1 MRISVICPSC
11 DKTGTLPEAMRG
23 QRVTCRGCHHPFM
36 VGIATPAPKPSTASH
51 AAVLDDD
58 DDMPYDIQ
66 PLRRTSTRSSTS
78 AAQTSSVPATLF
90 VGLGIGAACSVLLAV
105 VILLVLG
112 DSGQKPTRLAERQTT
127 AAAADSTP

>member
-11 DKTGTLPEAMRG
+11 DKQGTLPEAMRVSG
-23 QRVTCRGCHHPFM
+23 DMPGMSSSIHGRYP
-36 VGIATPAPKPSTASH
+36 TPAPKPSTASH

-112 DSGQKPTRLAERQTT
+112 DSGQETDPSRG
-127 AAAADSTP
+127 TPNNRRGGGFDP